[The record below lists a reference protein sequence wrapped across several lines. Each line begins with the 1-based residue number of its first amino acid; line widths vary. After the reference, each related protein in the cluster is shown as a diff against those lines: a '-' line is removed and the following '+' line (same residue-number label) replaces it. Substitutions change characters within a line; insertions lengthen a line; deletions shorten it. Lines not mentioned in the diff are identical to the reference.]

1 MTKTQ
6 FRKDGWLDYF
16 TQYAESDLTTIVM
29 LVRNLLETGCWE
41 PTVHYCRTQ
50 IELSQMEEEEFSD
63 SDTLH

>member
-1 MTKTQ
+1 MAKVNEV
-6 FRKDGWLDYF
+6 WLDYF
-16 TQYAESDLTTIVM
+16 IQFDESELTTIVM

-41 PTVHYCRTQ
+41 PTVHYCQTQ

>member
-6 FRKDGWLDYF
+6 FKKEGWLDYF
-16 TQYAESDLTTIVM
+16 IQFDESELTTIVM

-50 IELSQMEEEEFSD
+50 IELSQIEEEELSD
-63 SDTLH
+63 SETLH

>member
-16 TQYAESDLTTIVM
+16 TQYDEFELTTIVM

-41 PTVHYCRTQ
+41 PTVHYYRTQ